1 MKDETFD
8 KADDLQNNIHAAT
21 SGDGRAPGEK
31 KPALPDDRKT
41 KAEATASSKTEKHS
55 LQDSIKELGRFS
67 SFDQVMAR
75 LDAIR
80 SRLIT
85 YDGSDDVISAIGN
98 LVKQADKAV
107 EEGRGFSAWR
117 LSKEAERLEL
127 SLVSDEQL
135 LARAYSL
142 QYDTPKRLDPQLSNQ
157 VIEILGNTDEIRK
170 NAEDATDTTWK
181 HRIIEAVR
189 IRDKLVD
196 DLYAVKA
203 RVRVRLRVLSW
214 VLIGLLASFVYILW
228 ASPALVR
235 ELYNIVGPGNEPTDP
250 KIYLLAAA
258 ICLGGIG
265 ACLSAMMSFTY
276 FKRAPDEFETLLVTF
291 ARPLIGA
298 TSGLIAIFLA
308 HAGLVTFGN
317 EVAGIGALAFL
328 FGFSERLVIGT
339 VQRFEDRQKS
349 DGDDG

>member
-1 MKDETFD
+1 MSFH
-8 KADDLQNNIHAAT
+8 LSQT
-21 SGDGRAPGEK
+21 SNCWRA
-31 KPALPDDRKT
+31 LT
-41 KAEATASSKTEKHS
+41 
-55 LQDSIKELGRFS
+55 RFN
-67 SFDQVMAR
+67 
-75 LDAIR
+75 
-80 SRLIT
+80 T
-85 YDGSDDVISAIGN
+85 
-98 LVKQADKAV
+98 
-107 EEGRGFSAWR
+107 
-117 LSKEAERLEL
+117 
-127 SLVSDEQL
+127 
-135 LARAYSL
+135 
-142 QYDTPKRLDPQLSNQ
+142 TPQKRLDPQLSNQ

-214 VLIGLLASFVYILW
+214 VLIALLAGFLYILW

-235 ELYNIVGPGNEPTDP
+235 ELYNFPGPGDEPTDP

-349 DGDDG
+349 DEGSSSP